1 MKIHP
6 VGTEVFHAD
15 RLVLKIIIIVVVVI
29 VVVVVVDDDDDDYS
43 TISKRGTRWR
53 SWMMHCAVSR
63 IRFPVLPFEFFF
75 DIILPAAL

>member
-15 RLVLKIIIIVVVVI
+15 RLVLKIIIIIIII
-29 VVVVVVDDDDDDYS
+29 VVVVVIYN

-53 SWMMHCAVSR
+53 SWLRQCAASR
-63 IRFPVLPFEFFF
+63 FRFPALPFEFFI
-75 DIILPAAL
+75 DILPAAI